1 MATYTGNAKNNTFT
15 GTQASDTFF
24 GKGGD
29 DTLNGKGGVDTA
41 IFRGSFE
48 QYQIKHAADQAHLK
62 VGVTGPDGNDHLT
75 NIELLKF
82 DNGTYDVTN
91 HHFTPNPPPPPP
103 EVKKIALTFD
113 DGPDPTWTPQVLK
126 VLQDHGVKATFF
138 ELGENIE
145 ANPDLA
151 KAVVA
156 GGNLLENHTF
166 DHPHLPNLTAAQITT
181 EIQRTSDDIFK
192 FTGTTPEY
200 VRPPYGEVNQ
210 KVENSIESMHL
221 KTALWTVDT
230 NDWQVDDGVKITEQ
244 QIVNTVLNN
253 ATDNGIV
260 LMHDAGGDRHLTV
273 AALDN
278 IIDGLHAQGYELV
291 TLDQIPTLPH
301 WDLFA

>member
-1 MATYTGNAKNNTFT
+1 VAQKGLLSTPTKESPMP
-15 GTQASDTFF
+15 ASDGHKT
-24 GKGGD
+24 
-29 DTLNGKGGVDTA
+29 
-41 IFRGSFE
+41 
-48 QYQIKHAADQAHLK
+48 
-62 VGVTGPDGNDHLT
+62 
-75 NIELLKF
+75 
-82 DNGTYDVTN
+82 
-91 HHFTPNPPPPPP
+91 
-103 EVKKIALTFD
+103 IALTFD

-126 VLQDHGVKATFF
+126 VLQDYGVKATFF

-156 GGNLLENHTF
+156 AGHLVENHTF
-166 DHPHLPNLTAAQITT
+166 DHPHLPTLTAAQITT

-192 FTGTTPEY
+192 FTGTKPEY

-230 NDWQVDDGVKITEQ
+230 NDWQVDDGVNVTEQ
-244 QIVNTVLNN
+244 QIINTVLSG

-278 IIDGLHAQGYELV
+278 IIEGLHNQGYELV
-291 TLDQIPTLPH
+291 TLDQIPTLPP